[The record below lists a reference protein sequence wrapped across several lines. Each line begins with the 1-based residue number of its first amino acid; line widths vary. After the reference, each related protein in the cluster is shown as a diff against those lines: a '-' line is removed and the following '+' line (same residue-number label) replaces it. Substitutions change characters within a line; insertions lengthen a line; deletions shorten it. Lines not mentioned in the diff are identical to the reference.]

1 MSSNLHKGIELVGHA
16 IRLDSEAKLSE
27 AISMYQQALSF
38 LEAAFMGLYFLHLSN
53 FIIFN

>member
-38 LEAAFMGLYFLHLSN
+38 LEAAFMGLYFLHLQ
-53 FIIFN
+53 